1 MKPDSTWRASWLKST
16 CFIPRKEL
24 PSVVGNEMSISEL
37 ASKFRLELPMF
48 WTSLKSERELIW
60 SVFQ

>member
-1 MKPDSTWRASWLKST
+1 MKST